1 MSAFPFRA
9 PIPQR
14 FAEPVPEAADV
25 VVIGGGVIGVTTAL
39 YLARS
44 GHRVV
49 LLEKGRIAAEQSA
62 RNWGWIRQQGR
73 DPDELPIM
81 MEAIGLW
88 QDLAA
93 DCAVDI
99 GLHQGG
105 VTYFAETEKD
115 LSGFSNWQSLAA
127 DHDLDT
133 RMLSSREAAAMFP
146 DMGQR
151 YKGAMVTPSDMRAEP
166 WLAVPALADLAAAEG
181 VDIIENCAVRCLDL
195 AAGKVAGVVTE
206 SGRIAAPRVVLAAG
220 AWSSLF
226 LRNHGVSLPQLSVR
240 ESVLSTAPLP
250 HLCEGAAADSKVA
263 FRRRADG
270 GYTLAPSGVTELFIG
285 PDAFRHFGKY
295 LPQLRANPLGQSYH
309 LASPKDYPDGW
320 GTKRRWTADEQTPFE
335 RMRILDPA
343 PNIKKLDRL
352 VEDFV
357 ALFPALPEVKVTA
370 RWAGM
375 IDTMPDVVPVVDH
388 CTELPGLVIGTGM
401 SGHGFGIGPAMGRVL
416 AALVTGD
423 PLGHD
428 LTRFRAARFTD
439 GSAIRL
445 GPSV

>member
-1 MSAFPFRA
+1 MPAFPFRA
-9 PIPQR
+9 PMPQR
-14 FAEPVPEAADV
+14 FAGPMPEAADV

-39 YLARS
+39 YLARD
-44 GHRVV
+44 GHRVA
-49 LLEKGRIAAEQSA
+49 LLEKGRIAAEQSS

-115 LSGFSNWQSLAA
+115 LSGFANWHSMAA

-133 RMLSSREAAAMFP
+133 RMLSPREAAALFP

-181 VDIIENCAVRCLDL
+181 VDIVENCAVRCLDL
-195 AAGKVAGVVTE
+195 AGGKVAGVVTE
-206 SGRIAAPRVVLAAG
+206 SGRIAAPRVVLATG

-270 GYTLAPSGVTELFIG
+270 GYTLAPTGVTELFIG
-285 PDAFRHFGKY
+285 PDALRHFGKY
-295 LPQLRANPLGQSYH
+295 LTQLRANPLGQSYH
-309 LASPKDYPDGW
+309 LAAPKGFPDGW
-320 GTKRRWTADEQTPFE
+320 GTKRRWTADEQSPFE

-352 VEDFV
+352 VEDFA
-357 ALFPALPEVKVTA
+357 ALFPALPEVKVSA

-388 CTELPGLVIGTGM
+388 CAALPGLVIGTGM

-428 LTRFRAARFTD
+428 LDRFRAARFTD

>member
-1 MSAFPFRA
+1 MPAFPFRA
-9 PIPQR
+9 PMPQR
-14 FAEPVPEAADV
+14 FAGAIPEAVDV

-39 YLARS
+39 YLARD
-44 GHRVV
+44 GHRVA
-49 LLEKGRIAAEQSA
+49 LLEKGRIAAEQSS

-115 LSGFSNWQSLAA
+115 LSGFANWQSMAA

-133 RMLSSREAAAMFP
+133 RMLSPREAAALFP

-181 VDIIENCAVRCLDL
+181 VDIVENCAVRCLDL
-195 AAGKVAGVVTE
+195 AGGKVAGVVAE

-270 GYTLAPSGVTELFIG
+270 GYTLAPTGVTELFIG
-285 PDAFRHFGKY
+285 PDALRHFGKY
-295 LPQLRANPLGQSYH
+295 LTQLWANPLGQSYH
-309 LASPKDYPDGW
+309 LAAPAGYPDGW
-320 GTKRRWTADEQTPFE
+320 GTKRRWTADEQSPFE

-352 VEDFV
+352 VEDFA
-357 ALFPALPEVKVTA
+357 ALFPALPEVKVSA

-388 CTELPGLVIGTGM
+388 CDALPGLVIGTGM

-428 LTRFRAARFTD
+428 LDRFRAARFTD

>member
-1 MSAFPFRA
+1 MPAFPFRV
-9 PIPQR
+9 PMPQR
-14 FAEPVPEAADV
+14 FAGPMPEAADV

-39 YLARS
+39 YLAR
-44 GHRVV
+44 GGQRVV
-49 LLEKGRIAAEQSA
+49 LLEKGRVAAEQSS

-81 MEAIGLW
+81 MGAIGLW

-105 VTYFAETEKD
+105 VTYFAESEKD
-115 LSGFSNWQSLAA
+115 LSGFAEWQAIAA
-127 DHDLDT
+127 GFDLDT
-133 RMLSSREAAAMFP
+133 QMLSARETAAMFP
-146 DMGQR
+146 DLAQR
-151 YKGAMVTPSDMRAEP
+151 YRGAMVTPSDMRAEP
-166 WLAVPALADLAAAEG
+166 WLAVPALADLAAREG
-181 VDIIENCAVRCLDL
+181 VTIVENCAVRCLDL
-195 AAGKVAGVVTE
+195 AAGKVAGVITE
-206 SGRIAAPRVVLAAG
+206 AGRIAAPRVVLAAG

-270 GYTLAPSGVTELFIG
+270 GYTLAPTGVTELFIG
-285 PDAFRHFGKY
+285 PDALRHFSRY
-295 LPQLRANPLGQSYH
+295 LTQLRANPLGQSYH
-309 LASPKDYPDGW
+309 LAAPKGFPDGW
-320 GTKRRWTADEQTPFE
+320 RTNRRWSGDETTPFE
-335 RMRILDPA
+335 GMRILDPA
-343 PNIKKLDRL
+343 PNGRKLDQL
-352 VEDFV
+352 VRDFM

-388 CTELPGLVIGTGM
+388 CAQLPGLVIGTGM

-423 PLGHD
+423 PVGHD
-428 LTRFRAARFTD
+428 LTRFRASRFTD

>member
-14 FAEPVPEAADV
+14 FAGPVPEAADV
-25 VVIGGGVIGVTTAL
+25 VVIGGGVIGVSTAL

-93 DCAVDI
+93 DCSVDI

-206 SGRIAAPRVVLAAG
+206 MGRIAAPRVVLAAG

-226 LRNHGVSLPQLSVR
+226 LRNHGVSLPQLSVH

-370 RWAGM
+370 CWAGM